1 LKLKFLDRIAFFLGA
16 VFVAAV
22 GVAVIV
28 ISFQFSGI
36 DLIDKD
42 AAIFSL
48 QRILLMV
55 IGLISLGYGAF
66 LLALPHKF
74 TRSKRGFVSQKTEN
88 GELRIAI
95 KAIEH
100 LVQRCIDM
108 HNEIK
113 VVSMDI
119 NNNHDGVRVELR
131 ISLAN
136 NISIPLAVASLQ
148 KQIKQYLLASSGIDV
163 REVGVSVE
171 TASSNVGE
179 SPYLVEDTITQPNGA
194 APPPNTENKKKKPLH
209 QRIFSKE
216 DQSAVMP
223 LATEDAEPMPLS
235 QTTPTVTYDSVEALS
250 DKTVDDTLLPDNN
263 GAGKANE

>member
-1 LKLKFLDRIAFFLGA
+1 MGLKLRFLDRILFFLGA
-16 VFVAAV
+16 VFVAAL

-28 ISFQFSGI
+28 ISFQFSEIG
-36 DLIDKD
+36 LTNKN
-42 AAIFSL
+42 APIFSL
-48 QRILLMV
+48 QRILLMAL
-55 IGLISLGYGAF
+55 GLLSLGFGAF
-66 LLALPHKF
+66 LLSLPHKLSQ
-74 TRSKRGFVSQKTEN
+74 SKRGFVAQKTEN
-88 GELRIAI
+88 GELRISI

-119 NNNHDGVRVELR
+119 NNNHDGVRIELR

-163 REVGVSVE
+163 REVAVSVE
-171 TASSNVGE
+171 TASNNVGE
-179 SPYLVEDTITQPNGA
+179 SPYLVETAIPAASGSIVPDTA
-194 APPPNTENKKKKPLH
+194 EKMKKRPLH
-209 QRIFSKE
+209 QRIFGKE

-223 LATEDAEPMPLS
+223 PATEDN
-235 QTTPTVTYDSVEALS
+235 ALPAPVS
-250 DKTVDDTLLPDNN
+250 SARQNDKADAPDAQGTDDLLPPGNTGTGDGN
-263 GAGKANE
+263 G